1 MKEIKRDLIVYC
13 VLILAAVIVYFFIIP
28 NQIYVSSSAAA
39 EAFSPDTFPRFAA
52 IIFLIAAVIG
62 LLNSIRLYLA
72 ARNLEN
78 TLKETKHI
86 PSTAKERIAS
96 LIPYLVFLLILLY
109 GILFYKLGFILATVT
124 VPPVILL
131 SIGCRKWHYYGIYY
145 AFALILYLLF
155 RYILLVPIR

>member
-13 VLILAAVIVYFFIIP
+13 VLILAAVMVYFFIIP

-52 IIFLIAAVIG
+52 IIVFIAAVIG

-72 ARNLEN
+72 ARSLETVQED
-78 TLKETKHI
+78 TLHAPRT
-86 PSTAKERIAS
+86 TKERLAS

-124 VPPVILL
+124 IPPVILL
-131 SIGCRKWHYYGIYY
+131 FIGCRKWHYYAIYY
-145 AFALILYLLF
+145 AFTFVLYLLF

>member
-1 MKEIKRDLIVYC
+1 MKEIKRDLIVYS
-13 VLILAAVIVYFFIIP
+13 VLILAALIVYFFIIP

-52 IIFLIAAVIG
+52 IIFFIAAVIG
-62 LLNSIRLYLA
+62 LLNSIRLYIA
-72 ARNLEN
+72 ARNLE
-78 TLKETKHI
+78 TIQEKTQPV
-86 PSTAKERIAS
+86 PSTTKERLAS

-109 GILFYKLGFILATVT
+109 GILFYKFGFILATVT

-131 SIGCRKWHYYGIYY
+131 SVGCRKWQYYGIYY
-145 AFALILYLLF
+145 AFALVLYLLF